1 VCLPGPAVDVVM
13 TPNVKFVE
21 VLVRNCFVVSC
32 GIHSFA
38 GRISLGRWSPV
49 EIVERSWARIS
60 SEHSAFMLVCVRLL
74 NFNHAYWERE

>member
-38 GRISLGRWSPV
+38 GRNFAGEV
-49 EIVERSWARIS
+49 ESSGDCGKIVGEN
-60 SEHSAFMLVCVRLL
+60 LV
-74 NFNHAYWERE
+74 

>member
-38 GRISLGRWSPV
+38 GIRGAMGRRNTV
-49 EIVERSWARIS
+49 LMAE
-60 SEHSAFMLVCVRLL
+60 
-74 NFNHAYWERE
+74 

>member
-1 VCLPGPAVDVVM
+1 MCLPGPAVDVVM

-38 GRISLGRWSPV
+38 GRNFAGEVGSSGDCGN
-49 EIVERSWARIS
+49 IVGEN
-60 SEHSAFMLVCVRLL
+60 LV
-74 NFNHAYWERE
+74 